1 MKTSNIIIIGFFTFL
16 LAGMLTLTISAKSHE
31 KDVSKEYMEK
41 ANTNITKLPSFSVI
55 VGQPGSVFHIQQ
67 SSDNRIEIKY
77 YDKINLKSNAY
88 RISNDTLYF
97 SDSDKRVTVSYRI
110 FCNNVN
116 TVQGKPKSTVYIDSY
131 ISKSL
136 KVSTDN
142 GILFLSNENLNVKD
156 YKNKVYN
163 ISIAAVNGSF
173 VQVHKSIISS
183 LDVELSTSRLEM
195 PLSSVQSLKAIL
207 KERSTITN
215 SSNPLN
221 TQIIKDTSSY
231 FWIN

>member
-1 MKTSNIIIIGFFTFL
+1 MKTSNIIISAFFTFL
-16 LAGMLTLTISAKSHE
+16 LAGILTLSISAKSHE
-31 KDVSKEYMEK
+31 KDASKVYMEK
-41 ANTNITKLPSFSVI
+41 AYSNVTRLPAFSVI

-77 YDKINLKSNAY
+77 YDNIKLKKDAY

-97 SDSDKRVTVSYRI
+97 SDSDRKDTISYRI

-136 KVSTDN
+136 KVSTNN
-142 GILFLSNENLNVKD
+142 GILFLSNENLKEKD
-156 YKNKVYN
+156 YQNKIYN
-163 ISIAAVNGSF
+163 ISVAAVNGSF

-183 LDVELSTSRLEM
+183 LYVELSTSRLEM

-215 SSNPLN
+215 SPNPLN